1 MARIYGKT
9 LFALTFL
16 IIPSYFKFV
25 LGSNSLSGF
34 AVLVLTC
41 LSLVRE
47 KLTAKTLRY
56 RSEHHLLDSTNNIT
70 VNVQGGAQGDT
81 DSLNNTETITVK
93 CLSYNM
99 FMRPPFIKNNK
110 SDHKEVRLA
119 GFIDVLKKSD
129 IDVFALQEIFDL
141 ANGRQRRL
149 LQAAKELGY
158 RYYTSSVTPKWYWA
172 DLFFPVTRSSRR
184 PKLIDAGLLIISRF
198 PIVETDAHIFSEG
211 NQIDA
216 WAAKQVIYAKIQF
229 GPQQFCHVFNTH
241 MQASYFDNHPDVNL
255 LNDRARHL
263 QVVEMGRFI
272 SKKTA
277 GSPYPSLIT
286 GDFNIN
292 SKVDSPTNIVNVK
305 VYDHPSYL
313 SHMNLENVNNA
324 IQKEIEIEINE
335 LEEYRFLM
343 QVLDPHN
350 TKDTGLRDLLFE
362 NHQHHPITYGDISR
376 STLESQSI
384 LPRETTLTHTADYG
398 SSLSIDYIFYADTTH
413 NQLVN
418 GITIVDG
425 CTKVEEFFVDG
436 KDYGSEEVTQ
446 LSDHYSIVTVL
457 KVNRA
462 VDMSI
467 NHQITDA

>member
-1 MARIYGKT
+1 MAMGRRTMY
-9 LFALTFL
+9 ALTFL

-25 LGSNSLSGF
+25 IGSNSLSGF

-41 LSLVRE
+41 ISLVR
-47 KLTAKTLRY
+47 KKITVKTLRG
-56 RSEHHLLDSTNNIT
+56 SHLIEPSNSKIT
-70 VNVQGGAQGDT
+70 VNVHSELKEGA
-81 DSLNNTETITVK
+81 DSFNNTDTITAK

-110 SDHKEVRLA
+110 SDFKEVRLA
-119 GFIDVLKKSD
+119 AFIDLLKQSD

-149 LQAAKELGY
+149 LKAAKELGY
-158 RYYTSSVTPKWYWA
+158 QYYTSSVTPQWYWS
-172 DLFFPVTRSSRR
+172 DMFFPVTRSSRR

-263 QVVEMGRFI
+263 QVIEMGQFI

-292 SKVDSPTNIVNVK
+292 SKVDSPTNIINVK
-305 VYDHPSYL
+305 IYDHPSYL
-313 SHMNLENVNNA
+313 SHMKIENVNT
-324 IQKEIEIEINE
+324 IQTDIECTD

-362 NHQHHPITYGDISR
+362 NHQHHPITYGDTSR
-376 STLESQSI
+376 SNLESQDI
-384 LPRETTLTHTADYG
+384 LPRETTLTHTADHG
-398 SSLSIDYIFYADTTH
+398 SSLSIDYIFYADTTQ

-418 GITIVDG
+418 GISIVEG

-436 KDYGSEEVTQ
+436 KAYGSEDVTQ
-446 LSDHYSIVTVL
+446 LSDHYGISTVL
-457 KVNRA
+457 RINRA
-462 VDMSI
+462 VDMNVNLS
-467 NHQITDA
+467 NSESVVDA